1 MPLAALTSA
10 IAPQDLEHIL
20 SHTPGIWEGLRGQ
33 RIFITGGTGFF
44 GCWLLESFIRAN
56 DQLQLGAQAAVL
68 TRSPRDF
75 TAKAPHL
82 ADHPAITL
90 LQGDVRT
97 FDFPAGDYCYVIHA
111 ATDSLARFNPQDN
124 LLGFDTIVAGTR
136 RVLEFARS
144 HGTQK
149 FLLTSS
155 GAVYGKQPEGMTH
168 IPEDYAGAPDTTL
181 EGSAFGEGKRA
192 AEMMCTLYAHPRSMQ
207 VKIARCFAFTGAY
220 LPFNLPYAIGN
231 FIRDALNRETI
242 KIEGDGTPYRSY
254 LYAADLAIWL
264 WTILCKEAPD
274 PRPGVEAPDRA
285 YNVGSDKAIS
295 IVELAGLVRDLLYPA
310 GDIAIAHQPV
320 PGMAPARYIPAIE
333 KAANELGLKVWVN
346 LDEAI
351 LRTAVSAVK
360 YIPPKYRG
368 LPIKGQ

>member
-1 MPLAALTSA
+1 
-10 IAPQDLEHIL
+10 
-20 SHTPGIWEGLRGQ
+20 
-33 RIFITGGTGFF
+33 
-44 GCWLLESFIRAN
+44 
-56 DQLQLGAQAAVL
+56 
-68 TRSPRDF
+68 
-75 TAKAPHL
+75 
-82 ADHPAITL
+82 
-90 LQGDVRT
+90 
-97 FDFPAGDYCYVIHA
+97 
-111 ATDSLARFNPQDN
+111 
-124 LLGFDTIVAGTR
+124 
-136 RVLEFARS
+136 
-144 HGTQK
+144 
-149 FLLTSS
+149 
-155 GAVYGKQPEGMTH
+155 MTH

-207 VKIARCFAFTGAY
+207 VKIARCFAFAGAY

-264 WTILCKEAPD
+264 WTILCNEAPD
-274 PRPGVEAPDRA
+274 PRQGVEAPDPRQGVEAPDRA

-368 LPIKGQ
+368 LPQNYRGLPIKGQ